1 MEFIS
6 LGGLVK
12 GLTLADIKGG
22 ASQPRN
28 MVIANVFYRLE
39 LIESYGTGIQKIMES
54 YAGSGVEPVF
64 APAPASFVVTLPNR
78 NTAGVRE
85 AASPDTVRFDPAL
98 SQEDNV
104 LRLLRAKGSITRRD
118 VEAFLGCSAFPA
130 GNVLN
135 RLVAEGK
142 LIKVGAARGT
152 RYEPG
157 A

>member
-1 MEFIS
+1 
-6 LGGLVK
+6 
-12 GLTLADIKGG
+12 
-22 ASQPRN
+22 

-54 YAGSGVEPVF
+54 YVGSGMEPVF

-78 NTAGVRE
+78 NTVGAEQGNV
-85 AASPDTVRFDPAL
+85 SSDVVRFDPTL

-104 LRLLRAKGSITRRD
+104 LRLLRTKGSITRRD

-130 GNVLN
+130 GNVLK
-135 RLVAEGK
+135 RLVADGK

-152 RYEPG
+152 RYELG